1 MGEDLLIS
9 QGFNEYSHYEVILL
23 RRLTTPA
30 LRHVADTL
38 FILALVIGLALAARP
53 LYASSA
59 LPIPSALPASE
70 PGGQVPG
77 YTIVV
82 DPGHGGKDGGAIGA
96 RTGIPEAGLNLTVS
110 QLVQAGLEAAGYQV
124 ILTRGDADALGPDK
138 QSDMAARKAIM
149 NQPGV
154 DLVVSIHMNKFSDP
168 SVSGPMAFYM
178 QGSQPGEALAT
189 QVIQALCTALDRPLR
204 KANRLSAVVSALG
217 ASIFFQNAVMLIYG
231 ARFYVYPDYLR
242 PDFTVSLFGMAVP
255 GVRLMVIAA
264 SVLLMLAL
272 WAFIQRTR
280 TGAAIRAVA
289 IDQGAARLMGINVN
303 RVISL
308 VFFIGPGL
316 GGAAGLMVGIYYGQ
330 IDFTMGW
337 SYGLKAFTAAIL
349 GGIGNIPGAM
359 LGGLL
364 LGVIEALA
372 AGYIA
377 IAWKDA
383 IAFLVLIL
391 ILIIRPT
398 GILGERTADKL

>member
-1 MGEDLLIS
+1 MEQFFQQLLNGLAVGGI
-9 QGFNEYSHYEVILL
+9 Y
-23 RRLTTPA
+23 
-30 LRHVADTL
+30 
-38 FILALVIGLALAARP
+38 ALVALGYTMVYGVLKLINFAHGDLFTIGAYLGLTLLASCNLSGMLPLPLAVLTVFVMVALLAA
-53 LYASSA
+53 L
-59 LPIPSALPASE
+59 
-70 PGGQVPG
+70 
-77 YTIVV
+77 
-82 DPGHGGKDGGAIGA
+82 IGF
-96 RTGIPEAGLNLTVS
+96 L
-110 QLVQAGLEAAGYQV
+110 LERAAY
-124 ILTRGDADALGPDK
+124 
-138 QSDMAARKAIM
+138 
-149 NQPGV
+149 
-154 DLVVSIHMNKFSDP
+154 
-168 SVSGPMAFYM
+168 
-178 QGSQPGEALAT
+178 
-189 QVIQALCTALDRPLR
+189 RPLR
-204 KANRLSAVVSALG
+204 NAGRLSAVVSALG
-217 ASIFFQNAVMLIYG
+217 ASIFFQNAIMLLYG
-231 ARFYVYPDYLR
+231 ARVYVYPDFLR
-242 PDFTVSLFGMAVP
+242 PDFTVHVFGMAVP
-255 GVRLMVIAA
+255 GVRLLVIAA
-264 SVLLMLAL
+264 SVLLMLGL
-272 WAFIQRTR
+272 SAFIQRTR

-289 IDQGAARLMGINVN
+289 IDPGAARLMGINVD

-308 VFFIGPGL
+308 VFLIGPGL

>member
-1 MGEDLLIS
+1 MEQFFQQLLNGLAVGGIYALVALGYTMVYGVLKLINFAHGDLFTIGAYLGLTLLVSCNLSGIS
-9 QGFNEYSHYEVILL
+9 FTSYSHTGLPVAVLAVFVMVALL
-23 RRLTTPA
+23 VA
-30 LRHVADTL
+30 L
-38 FILALVIGLALAARP
+38 IGFLLERAA
-53 LYASSA
+53 Y
-59 LPIPSALPASE
+59 
-70 PGGQVPG
+70 
-77 YTIVV
+77 
-82 DPGHGGKDGGAIGA
+82 
-96 RTGIPEAGLNLTVS
+96 
-110 QLVQAGLEAAGYQV
+110 
-124 ILTRGDADALGPDK
+124 
-138 QSDMAARKAIM
+138 
-149 NQPGV
+149 
-154 DLVVSIHMNKFSDP
+154 
-168 SVSGPMAFYM
+168 
-178 QGSQPGEALAT
+178 
-189 QVIQALCTALDRPLR
+189 RPLR
-204 KANRLSAVVSALG
+204 DAGRLSAVVSALG
-217 ASIFFQNAVMLIYG
+217 ASIFFQNAIMLIYG
-231 ARFYVYPDYLR
+231 ARVYVYPDFLR
-242 PDFTVSLFGMAVP
+242 PDFTVHLFGMAVP
-255 GVRLMVIAA
+255 GVRLLVIAA
-264 SVLLMLAL
+264 SVLLMLGL
-272 WAFIQRTR
+272 SAFIQRTR

-289 IDQGAARLMGINVN
+289 IDPGAARLMGINVD

-308 VFFIGPGL
+308 VFLIGPGL